1 MSISILDIRAALQ
14 AKRYETARR
23 LCLAA
28 LADGASQPDLVLLLH
43 EAYRRLGDYTAAR
56 KCLETLPPSPD
67 DQTRSSSGSLAARA
81 SRPLAAR
88 ASRSLAAQ
96 ASRQP
101 PSGDDQKLQ
110 AALLLAEDY
119 ALLANEGHYRSSAE
133 AKAGLCVDEYLDKYR
148 GLSAQRL
155 DQAAT
160 LATTPAQQRALA
172 ETRRRCERKP
182 HAANQPEPAAQSL
195 PAEGSCRIEGRVRT
209 PAEQPLANVK
219 LVLGLEV
226 PVIER
231 DPATYAEPEMHYLPQ
246 IGEQRARETRTDAEG
261 RFRFDE
267 LPAGRHEFI
276 AACLDPLSDDIG
288 TYFLAHDIA
297 VAEQAPISL
306 ELTLDQ
312 WQSAEPLPVDDP
324 FCELRTLDG
333 LPCRRV
339 HTEVMRNPFHYDFP
353 RQLVSVELPSGVP
366 ADPGRLR
373 LLCSDAP
380 QTPMLF
386 QLDGARLSFFAE
398 LPSLSDRVY
407 ALYLTEEGHFAASA
421 TAAIL
426 PEVEANGT
434 SAVLSTGRADFRIAW
449 GDHDDAAA
457 PIQAVRGEDGL
468 WRGQGRW
475 ALPEG
480 TRIAKRE
487 SRILTQGPGATSVA
501 LTYHFDTGQ
510 TYEIQLTAQRD
521 EPTLLVHE
529 ICPDL
534 DAAFEFSLAE
544 FVGGRGFLHWTPEAG
559 SVHWTSLTA
568 EHREL
573 ARLQESVAWW
583 IPPEGFGY
591 AMTADSLEQQD
602 YIGVVSLRRGEWV
615 DRAFE
620 RIAQGPGDDN
630 RELDWPYP
638 EMVGSTVSMITA
650 HTSEQGDAYFRFKCF
665 DGERRWAL
673 LVSTFS
679 RNDGLW
685 KEISAVQHKNSSP
698 RLQEFKDW
706 HLDETDR
713 LPRPFVLT
721 QRERLIHL
729 REKERTP
736 VFAPLRKRLANWRSI
751 GNNYDQFG
759 SRGLDAML
767 AADPLKLWAL
777 KKEIAGVAHIR
788 SRMTLLGRDYSD
800 MYSPVGGRPITPWAE
815 VYDLIAATGVFTPDE
830 ERLTRASLMLMGHMY
845 MQTDFMNWRFN
856 SRNANFEA
864 DRVDIVGGVAL
875 AFHDNPDAPA
885 MLDHCVSLMQR
896 SLEIYCTPGSG
907 KWYENPACYYL
918 HASNCR
924 LNLAFHLWNHGLF
937 DATAIPRL
945 KDYLSWALNLATAP
959 YSNDN
964 ALLRDGTDTA
974 GYAAATKVRRMPP
987 IGDHAHL
994 GQWFSEYFALMGKAY
1009 RQRDPEFADRLTWLY
1024 QAGGSH
1030 GGHFSR
1036 HALFYATMEADDLA
1050 PAPAPDLHSRRLE
1063 GFGSVFRNNVG
1074 TDEEFYLLFKLGP
1087 GGYRYHRTEGSIVL
1101 IANGQPLIF
1110 DGGEAGETWRHT
1122 TLSFGETH
1130 MPLAPGHVERFHSF
1144 DAVDFCQG
1152 VNPKALQPG
1161 EPVFLSDRC
1170 EHQLV
1175 ELAHERYHEPHP
1187 TNSRSV
1193 LWVKDDYLILHDQ
1206 LNLPADQL
1214 THWHLQAVADDH
1226 DGDWRRGY
1234 RFKGRFG
1241 TDLQVLL
1248 PGQDFA
1254 DERITQQP
1262 ILEYRQKPADT
1273 FSMRHLQ
1280 LSATA
1285 PDHVLAVLRP
1295 LTAGK
1300 QPLQSELLLTSGRLQ
1315 GVAVSGAGIDD
1326 LHWFDRDR
1334 LEFEAEGIRFSGRY
1348 GSLLRRGDTTHL
1360 ILQDGTR
1367 LSAAGLTLRSDGPA
1381 VSLTLRNGQIS
1392 LQTHGPGT
1400 VDIAGLG
1407 LDQTLKVGH
1416 A

>member
-1 MSISILDIRAALQ
+1 MSTKTIQKALDEQRW
-14 AKRYETARR
+14 ETARR
-23 LCLAA
+23 LA
-28 LADGASQPDLVLLLH
+28 LSNLQNEPARNDLRLLLH

-56 KCLETLPPSPD
+56 ECLEGMPATGD
-67 DQTRSSSGSLAARA
+67 DQKRSSSGSLAARA
-81 SRPLAAR
+81 SHMPAT
-88 ASRSLAAQ
+88 
-96 ASRQP
+96 
-101 PSGDDQKLQ
+101 GNDQRLQ
-110 AALLLAEDY
+110 VTLLLAEDY

-133 AKAGLCVDEYLDKYR
+133 AKAGLCIDEYLDKYR

-155 DQAAT
+155 DQAESLTA
-160 LATTPAQQRALA
+160 TPAQQQALA
-172 ETRRRCERKP
+172 ETRQRCLRTP
-182 HAANQPEPAAQSL
+182 HAPAQPEPVLQTLTSK
-195 PAEGSCRIEGRVRT
+195 GNTRISGRVCT
-209 PAEQPLANVK
+209 PDGHPLANLK

-226 PVIER
+226 PVIEC
-231 DPATYAEPEMHYLPQ
+231 DPSTYAESAMHYQPE
-246 IGEQRARETRTDAEG
+246 IGEQRACETRTDAEG
-261 RFRFDE
+261 RFCFDE

-276 AACLDPLSDDIG
+276 AACLDPLTDDIG
-288 TYFLAHDIA
+288 THFLAHDISL
-297 VAEQAPISL
+297 AEKQTLSL
-306 ELTLDQ
+306 DLTLTP
-312 WQSAEPLPVDDP
+312 WQSAEPLPVEDP
-324 FCELRTLDG
+324 FCELRNLAG

-339 HTEVMRNPFHYDFP
+339 HLEVMRNPFHYDFP
-353 RQLVSVELPSGVP
+353 RQLVSFELPAGVP
-366 ADPGRLR
+366 ADPERLR
-373 LLCSDAP
+373 LFCSDAP

-398 LPSLSDRVY
+398 LPSRSDRTI
-407 ALYLTEEGHFAASA
+407 ALYLSNEARFAESA
-421 TAAIL
+421 TAPIL
-426 PEVEANGT
+426 PVVEAGST
-434 SAVLSTGRADFRIAW
+434 SALLSTGRADFRIAW
-449 GDHDDAAA
+449 GEHDDAAA

-475 ALPEG
+475 VLPEG
-480 TRIAKRE
+480 IRIAKRE
-487 SRILTQGPGATSVA
+487 SRILIQGPIATTVA
-501 LTYHFDTGQ
+501 LTYHFDNGQ

-521 EPTLLVHE
+521 EPALLVHE

-534 DAAFEFSLAE
+534 EAAFEFSLAE
-544 FVGGRGFLHWTPEAG
+544 FSGGRGFLHWTPEDG
-559 SVHWTSLTA
+559 TVHWTDLTA
-568 EHREL
+568 TDREV

-591 AMTADSLEQQD
+591 AMSADSLDQQD

-620 RIAQGPGDDN
+620 GIAQGPGDAN
-630 RELDWPYP
+630 RELDWPFP

-650 HTSEQGDAYFRFKCF
+650 HTSEQHDAYFRFKCF
-665 DGERRWAL
+665 DGERHWAL

-679 RNDGLW
+679 RNDGQW

-706 HLDETDR
+706 HMDQADR
-713 LPRPFVLT
+713 LIRPFVLT
-721 QRERLIHL
+721 RRERLIHL
-729 REKERTP
+729 REKEGTAS
-736 VFAPLRKRLANWRSI
+736 FAPLRERLANWRKI
-751 GNNYDQFG
+751 GNNYDRFD
-759 SRGLDAML
+759 SRGMDAML

-830 ERLTRASLMLMGHMY
+830 ERLTRAFLMLMGHMY

-875 AFHDNPDAPA
+875 AFHDNPDATA
-885 MLDHCVSLMQR
+885 MLDHCTSLMQR

-918 HASNCR
+918 HASSCR
-924 LNLAFHLWNHGLF
+924 LNLAFHLWQHGIF
-937 DATAIPRL
+937 DATTIPRF

-964 ALLRDGTDTA
+964 ALLRDGTDA
-974 GYAAATKVRRMPP
+974 DSYAAVTKVRRMPP

-994 GQWFSEYFALMGKAY
+994 GQWFSEYFALMGKVY
-1009 RQRDPEFADRLTWLY
+1009 RERDPEFADKLAWLY
-1024 QAGGSH
+1024 QSGGSH

-1036 HALFYATMEADDLA
+1036 HALFYAVMEEEDLA

-1063 GFGSVFRNNVG
+1063 GFGSVFRGNVG
-1074 TDEEFYLLFKLGP
+1074 NDDEFYLLFKLGP
-1087 GGYRYHRTEGSIVL
+1087 GGYRYHRTEGSILL
-1101 IANGQPLIF
+1101 ISDGKPLIF

-1144 DAVDFCQG
+1144 DALDFCQG

-1170 EHQLV
+1170 EHRLV
-1175 ELAHERYHEPHP
+1175 DLAYERYNEPNP
-1187 TNSRSV
+1187 ANSRSV
-1193 LWVKDDYLILHDQ
+1193 LWVKNEYLILHDQ

-1214 THWHLQAVADDH
+1214 THWHLQAVADEH
-1226 DGDWRRGY
+1226 QGDWRSGY

-1248 PGQDFA
+1248 PGQQFA
-1254 DERITQQP
+1254 DEMVTQQP
-1262 ILEYRQKPADT
+1262 ILEYNQKPEDT
-1273 FSMRHLQ
+1273 FAMRHLQ
-1280 LSATA
+1280 LSASA
-1285 PDHVLAVLRP
+1285 PNHVLAVLRP
-1295 LTAGK
+1295 LSADK
-1300 QPLQSELLLTSGRLQ
+1300 QPLQSELLLDGGRLQ
-1315 GVAVSGAGIDD
+1315 GVAVTGIGIDD
-1326 LHWFDRDR
+1326 HHWFDRDG
-1334 LEFEAEGIRFSGRY
+1334 LEFENEGIRFSGRY
-1348 GSLLRRGDTTHL
+1348 GSVLRRGDTLHL
-1360 ILQDGTR
+1360 VLQDGTL
-1367 LSAAGLTLRSDGPA
+1367 LSAAGLTLRSNGPA
-1381 VSLTLRNGQIS
+1381 VSLTLRDGQIS
-1392 LQTHGPGT
+1392 LQTDGT
-1400 VDIAGLG
+1400 GLIQITGLG
-1407 LDQTLKVGH
+1407 LDQTLRVTQ